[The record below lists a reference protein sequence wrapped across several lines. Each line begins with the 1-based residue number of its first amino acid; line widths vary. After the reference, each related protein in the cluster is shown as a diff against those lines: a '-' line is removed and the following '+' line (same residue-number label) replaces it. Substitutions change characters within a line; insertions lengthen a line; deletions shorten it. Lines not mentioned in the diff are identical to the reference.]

1 MRLGTAMK
9 RLLSETPEIDRTA
22 RDQETTVAYWK
33 KARSFAKDHL
43 LIPCLVF
50 VFGIV
55 IADQVKDWWT
65 GPKTYKIYF
74 VGNLKNR
81 DVKRVL
87 LGVKQESDSA
97 KLEVD
102 GINVEF
108 EREDDS
114 GTEDGARAVA
124 TNLAKRDD
132 TLIVIGHVLDQQ
144 TVEALPIYMTAR
156 PAVPVIATVE
166 TGSRFL
172 ANIPACIPKN
182 AATDYCPFIQMS
194 PSEEE
199 EAIRAVDFAVHKGKK
214 RFLIA
219 SEVGD
224 PPTSKT
230 SSLKDYY
237 EKVLSDPSYVSS
249 GVQPAVVIDVPKQ
262 GIADIARIKSEDP
275 DCILYIGS
283 LETALPLI
291 DQVRRLP
298 GWTSPPTFVL
308 SEASLKRSA
317 LLDTFPPLADV
328 YFASQEDGKEI
339 NLLSSVYGEDAY
351 NIASALL
358 QAANEQLRESPTW
371 AFKIRHSINMH
382 RAADVRNALKAA
394 MLKGEQSDQEF
405 PGVSDQVYRF
415 SNHRRINS
423 RFHMLQTSSAGLRD
437 ADCTAL
443 PCYK

>member
-1 MRLGTAMK
+1 MNQPLSQTSQLDSTA
-9 RLLSETPEIDRTA
+9 
-22 RDQETTVAYWK
+22 QVK
-33 KARSFAKDHL
+33 KATAISWKNVRSFVKNHL

-74 VGNLKNR
+74 VGNLQDR

-87 LGVKQESDSA
+87 LGVKQENDSA

-102 GINVEF
+102 GIAVEF

-114 GTEDGARAVA
+114 GTEAGARAVA
-124 TNLAKRDD
+124 ANLAKRDD

-144 TVEALPIYMTAR
+144 TVEALPLYMTAR

-166 TGSRFL
+166 TGSRFME
-172 ANIPACIPKN
+172 NVPACIPRN
-182 AATDYCPFIQMS
+182 SGTDYCPFIQMS

-224 PPTSKT
+224 PPISKT

-237 EKVLSDPSYVSS
+237 ERVLNDPSYVAS
-249 GVQPAVVIDVPKQ
+249 GVQPAVALDIPKQ
-262 GIADIARIKSEDP
+262 GIADIAKIQSEDP

-291 DQVRRLP
+291 NQVRRLT
-298 GWTSPPTFVL
+298 GFTSPPIFVL

-317 LLDTFPPLADV
+317 LLDTFPPFADI

-339 NLLSSVYGEDAY
+339 NLLSSVYG
-351 NIASALL
+351 
-358 QAANEQLRESPTW
+358 
-371 AFKIRHSINMH
+371 
-382 RAADVRNALKAA
+382 
-394 MLKGEQSDQEF
+394 
-405 PGVSDQVYRF
+405 
-415 SNHRRINS
+415 
-423 RFHMLQTSSAGLRD
+423 RD
-437 ADCTAL
+437 ASTSL
-443 PCYK
+443 PRCFRQRTNSSKSHRPGLSNTSLH